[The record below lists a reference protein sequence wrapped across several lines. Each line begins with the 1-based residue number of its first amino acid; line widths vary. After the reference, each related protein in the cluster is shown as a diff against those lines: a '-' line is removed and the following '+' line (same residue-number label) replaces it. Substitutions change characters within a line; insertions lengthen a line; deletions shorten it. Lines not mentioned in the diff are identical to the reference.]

1 VIHDPLST
9 MRRCFFRLG
18 AGSLR
23 FTAPFHRRRW
33 AFPARAFLLGLSVW
47 AGLPLL
53 RADAPAPV
61 WLPQV
66 NHWAA
71 NTGGKGGTDANA
83 DVISNMI
90 CDMAV
95 LNAGDLDEQF
105 AKYAPL
111 VITKSYWDETNWADG
126 AYSAGKRVSKGEFFN
141 KNITFDSS
149 TFGGITAT
157 IAHPHVLDTDHS
169 LNDPNL
175 TPAQLRDIQQLGAEN
190 QGISLAK
197 YSDNLP
203 YVALSDGRKITSIA
217 YPTSVAFDR
226 DGYLWVAD
234 NGPDQNFK
242 IFSVPA
248 TGEPTVVATFGETGG
263 VFAGP
268 VSGRAGPLRFW
279 GPRGVGFGDKGEII
293 VGCSGIPGQVQG
305 GTDVRWFMP
314 TDTSSLA
321 RRLAT
326 ATLQHQARGMF
337 LHVGDFAPGTN
348 GTELHTESV
357 RYTMDYSKKPG
368 ESWAFSAVTLDP
380 FRYPDD
386 PRAQM
391 AFGTTYIKQ
400 IGGKKFLYCTDMYNG
415 YIAVFRFEEGS
426 EIAIPCAFFYCYF
439 TGQGADWAAG
449 KYPTWTEASSGW
461 RYMWRDS
468 NGNGQVE
475 AGEFGTYYV
484 ANGFAECYDVDADG
498 NIWMGG
504 GQSEYSADFKCGG
517 NWVIPCTGVDANGV
531 PMYNLNAIEKLD
543 VPQSLLRPEDY
554 EISRSPTRMR
564 YVPETDTLYLG
575 VGMDPYYTRRIY
587 VIDGYRHSGHPTL
600 RCMIDAGFDSNR
612 ENEIHLDQGTVTMV
626 LPMSFATDNEYVYVG
641 YLTGGRDTLSR
652 GEITV
657 YSATDGHEV
666 GWLRPDASTNWFC
679 GTVDLVVGL
688 QVTKLADGSRVICEE
703 DDGAGKVMV
712 FHWDPKA
719 PPSNAMIITT
729 ARPAALTCSRDHDGT
744 LQLATTGGLLNWSIM
759 AAPVHGTAT
768 VSSAGLVRYT
778 PTAGYVGLDSLIV
791 QVTNAQGVRDSIKV
805 ACTVSAPTT
814 ATVTL
819 GGLSQTYNGS
829 SRPVTVTTVPS
840 GLLVNVTYSG
850 SSTAP
855 VNAGSYSVV
864 ATVADA
870 TYTGSVS
877 GTLNVAKASPSLTWS
892 APADI
897 TYGTAL
903 SSTQLNATASVP
915 GTFTYT
921 PAAGTVLHAGNAQT
935 LQATFTPTDTV
946 NYATATKSVTL
957 SVAKAPLIAKA
968 TDQQRMQGTANP
980 TLGISYTGFV
990 NGDTAAALDALP
1002 TASTTATTASTAGQY
1017 PITLSGGSDADYAF
1031 TLQNGTLT
1039 ISASNAPAAPILES
1053 VTASGISGK
1062 ADAGSTVKVLRGTTS
1077 LGTTTANSSGAWHL
1091 AATLADGIYSL
1102 SAIAT
1107 DAANNSTASSAS
1119 TWTIDTTAPTVP
1131 AGVAASAVSSSAIA
1145 LRWTASSD
1153 ALGVVGYRIYR
1164 AGLALGTTP
1173 TPGYNDTGLTAGT
1186 SYGYTVTA
1194 YDAAGHE
1201 SAPSES
1207 VTATTQVAGA
1217 QTLGV
1222 TDTAGLTAALATASA
1237 NPSATYT
1244 ITLAAGTYTPTS
1256 GLTVGA
1262 AGVTLQGNGA
1272 VVLSGAGLNTGPL
1285 LTITGDN
1292 VVLYNLTFAE
1302 AAGAVEIAAGA
1313 DAGTVADC
1321 TFRHAGLSGAGCRD
1335 WAITGNA
1342 FNDLVGTSTSAAA
1355 AITFGGGADNLTITD
1370 NVIVGCDRGIALS
1383 ALAGPKIRNNF
1394 IADGRTTGHPGA
1406 AITLAAVT
1414 ASQVDNNSLYQAG
1427 SYANS
1432 IEYSGTGEV
1441 GAIRNTLAN
1450 KPITATG
1457 TATATLAANVTSA
1470 QASWFAA
1477 PASGDLHL
1485 AGARSGV
1492 VDAGT
1497 TIPGL
1502 NVDIDGDARPSG
1514 SAYDIGADEAQA
1526 DTLAPTVP
1534 SGLNAA
1540 NLATNSVSLSW
1551 TASTDSA
1558 PAGVVATGVSGYRI
1572 YRNGTAVGVS
1582 TTTSYSDT
1590 GLVAGTTYSYTVT
1603 AYDGAANESA
1613 ASAVLR
1619 ATTTAMTTAAAGTDG
1634 GKSGGGGGATG
1645 LWFTG
1650 ALVVLAA
1657 FRSLRRRA

>member
-1 VIHDPLST
+1 MIHDPSSAMHRILS
-9 MRRCFFRLG
+9 RLG
-18 AGSLR
+18 AGRVR
-23 FTAPFHRRRW
+23 FAKTFPRRCW
-33 AFPARAFLLGLSVW
+33 GLPARALLLGLAAW

-66 NHWAA
+66 NHWAG
-71 NTGGKGGTDANA
+71 NTGGKGGIDANA
-83 DVISNMI
+83 DVISNFI

-95 LNAGDLDEQF
+95 LNAGDLNEQMSP
-105 AKYAPL
+105 YAPL

-126 AYSAGKRVSKGEFFN
+126 AYSAGKRASKGEFFY
-141 KNITFDSS
+141 KDITFDTS

-157 IAHPHVLDTDHS
+157 LAHPKELSGD
-169 LNDPNL
+169 
-175 TPAQLRDIQQLGAEN
+175 QQGAED

-234 NGPDQNFK
+234 NGPDQNVK

-248 TGEPTVVATFGETGG
+248 TGAPTVVATFGETGG

-305 GTDVRWFMP
+305 GTDVRWFQP
-314 TDTSSLA
+314 SDTTSLA
-321 RRLAT
+321 SRLAT
-326 ATLQHQARGMF
+326 ATLVHQARGTF

-357 RYTMDYSKKPG
+357 RYTMDYGKKPG
-368 ESWAFSAVTLDP
+368 ESWSFSAVTLDP

-391 AFGTTYIKQ
+391 AFGTTYIKK
-400 IGGKKFLYCTDMYNG
+400 IGGKKFLYCTDMY
-415 YIAVFRFEEGS
+415 YQYLAVFRFEEGS
-426 EIAIPCAFFYCYF
+426 EIAIPCAFFYCYG
-439 TGQGADWAAG
+439 TNGQGAEWAKG
-449 KYPTWTEASSGW
+449 KYPTWTDDPSGRR

-468 NGNGQVE
+468 NGDGQVD
-475 AGEFGTYYV
+475 AGEFGIYTV
-484 ANGFAECYDVDADG
+484 PNSLSQSYDVDADG

-504 GQSEYSADFKCGG
+504 GQAEYSAYFNAGG
-517 NWVIPCTGVDANGV
+517 NWVIPCTGVDATGV
-531 PMYNLNAIEKLD
+531 PLYDLNAIEKLD

-564 YVPETDTLYLG
+564 YLPETDTLFLG
-575 VGMDPYYTRRIY
+575 VSQDSWRTRRIY
-587 VIDGYRHSGHPTL
+587 VIDGYRHSGKPTL
-600 RCMIDAGFDSNR
+600 RCMIDTGYDSN
-612 ENEIHLDQGTVTMV
+612 NETEVHLDQGTVTMV
-626 LPMSFATDNEYVYVG
+626 LPFSFAADNDYVYVG
-641 YLTGGRDTLSR
+641 YLTGGRDTLNR

-657 YSATDGHEV
+657 YSAKDGHEV
-666 GWLRPDASTNWFC
+666 GWLRPDADTNWFC
-679 GTVDLVVGL
+679 GTVDITVGL
-688 QVTKLADGSRVICEE
+688 QVTTLADGSRVICEE
-703 DDGAGKVMV
+703 DDGAAKVMV

-719 PPSNAMIITT
+719 PASNAMIITT
-729 ARPAALTCSRDHDGT
+729 ARPATLNCTRDHAGT
-744 LQLATTGGLLNWSIM
+744 LQLATTGGALTWSIPAI
-759 AAPVHGTAT
+759 AATGGPAHGSAT
-768 VSSAGLVRYT
+768 VSSTGLVRYT
-778 PTAGYVGLDSLIV
+778 PAADYVGLDTLIV

-805 ACTVSAPTT
+805 ACTVATPTT

-829 SRPVTVTTVPS
+829 AHPVTVTTAPS
-840 GLLVNVTYSG
+840 GLTVNVTYAG
-850 SSTAP
+850 STTVP

-870 TYTGSVS
+870 TYTGSAS
-877 GTLNVAKASPSLTWS
+877 GTLSVAKASSTITWAAPSG
-892 APADI
+892 I
-897 TYGTAL
+897 TYGTVL
-903 SSTQLNATASVP
+903 SSTQLNATASVS

-921 PAAGTVLHAGNAQT
+921 PAAGTVLHAGSGQT

-957 SVAKAPLIAKA
+957 SVAKAPLIAQA
-968 TDQQRMQGTANP
+968 TNQQRGQGAADP
-980 TLGISYTGFV
+980 ALGISYTGFV
-990 NGDTAAALDALP
+990 NGDTAAVLDVRP

-1053 VTASGISGK
+1053 VTSSGISGT

-1077 LGTTTANSSGAWHL
+1077 LGTTTADSSGAWHL
-1091 AATLADGIYSL
+1091 AAALADGIYSL
-1102 SAIAT
+1102 SATAT
-1107 DAANNSTASSAS
+1107 DTANNSTASGES
-1119 TWTIDTTAPTVP
+1119 TWTLDTTAPTVP
-1131 AGVAASAVSSSAIA
+1131 AGVAASAVSSSAIT

-1173 TPGYNDTGLTAGT
+1173 TSGYSDTGLTAGT
-1186 SYGYTVTA
+1186 SYGYTVAA

-1207 VTATTQVAGA
+1207 ATATTQAAGA

-1222 TDTAGLTAALATASA
+1222 ADTAGLTAALATASA
-1237 NPSATYT
+1237 NPAATYT
-1244 ITLAAGTYTPTS
+1244 ITLAAGTYTPAS

-1262 AGVTLQGNGA
+1262 AGVTLQGNGTA
-1272 VVLSGAGLNTGPL
+1272 VLSGAGLTTGPL
-1285 LTITGDN
+1285 LTIAGDN
-1292 VVLYNLTFAE
+1292 VILYNLTFAE
-1302 AAGAVEIAAGA
+1302 AANAVEIATGA

-1342 FNDLVGTSTSAAA
+1342 FNDLVGASTTAAA
-1355 AITFGGGADNLTITD
+1355 AIAFGGGADNLTISD

-1383 ALAGPKIRNNF
+1383 AVAGPKIRNNF

-1432 IEYSGTGEV
+1432 IEYSGAGEV

-1457 TATATLAANVTSA
+1457 TATATLATNVTSA
-1470 QASWFAA
+1470 QAGWFAA

-1485 AGARSGV
+1485 ASARSGV

-1497 TIPGL
+1497 AIPGL
-1502 NVDIDGDARPSG
+1502 TVDIDGDARPSG

-1526 DTLAPTVP
+1526 DTLAPTAP

-1540 NLATNSVSLSW
+1540 SVATNSVSLNW

-1590 GLVAGTTYSYTVT
+1590 DLAAGTAYSYTVT

-1613 ASAVLR
+1613 ASAALR
-1619 ATTTAMTTAAAGTDG
+1619 ATTTAMTTSAAGADG

-1645 LWFTG
+1645 LWFAG
-1650 ALVVLAA
+1650 ALAMLATL
-1657 FRSLRRRA
+1657 RSLCRRA